1 HAPVDRARETGGMVG
16 TARHGIERDVVEPGD
31 VEAPLVIG
39 DDRLLRVTGGTADMD
54 VVGRVERNQSGVLAA
69 PGALDRP
76 LDPRPP
82 DVTGAQ
88 RDQGE
93 AGQHDLAH
101 AIPSTPSTLAAT
113 SWSPAAPAPGRAQ
126 RAPPP

>member
-1 HAPVDRARETGGMVG
+1 MVG

-31 VEAPLVIG
+31 IEAPLVIG

-54 VVGRVERNQSGVLAA
+54 VGGRVERNQSGVLAA

-76 LDPRPP
+76 LDPRAP

-88 RDQGE
+88 RDQGK
-93 AGQHDLAH
+93 AGQYDLAH
-101 AIPSTPSTLAAT
+101 AVPSIPDPLPTLAAT
-113 SWSPAAPAPGRAQ
+113 SWSPAAPAPGRVQ
-126 RAPPP
+126 RAPPPPPRN